1 MMIMNKH
8 QKLNKPAIIAVV
20 LTVAL
25 VSLGVYW
32 ALGRP
37 KQYSFDYVQVA
48 KGDLTK
54 TVTVTGRV
62 KPAENAD
69 LAFERGGRVATVAVK
84 AGDKVKAGE
93 SLIVLAAA
101 DVAAQLRQADAAV
114 QTAKAGVLSGQAALD
129 RENARLD
136 DIRRGAR
143 TEDISMTETKVG
155 AMEMSLAEAENNLV
169 DKIRDAFTKADD
181 AVRGKVDPLF
191 INPSGSSPALSLF
204 VANTRLK
211 ADIEWQRF
219 IVEQSLV
226 AWSADLTGLK
236 VDADLDAVVA
246 EAQDNLGKIQ
256 AILLDAALV
265 LDAVN
270 TAANPNLVQL
280 TLDNYKMNVSS
291 ARANIDA
298 ATASLTAAKE
308 KLSGARSNLALAR
321 KELALKK
328 AGSTVEQIAAQQAT
342 VAQAEAALLASRAQ
356 LQSAEA
362 ARDNADA
369 QYSKTV
375 LKSPIDG
382 TVSSVMPVV
391 GEMVAAN
398 VPVVSVISDTQ
409 YEIDAV
415 VPEADIAEVI
425 VGKTAQVTLD
435 AFGTG
440 ESFDADVTQVD
451 PAETVVSGL
460 PAYKV
465 TLRFR
470 NEDLRIKSGMTAN
483 VGITAGTA
491 QGVLTLPRQAVLLRG
506 DDAFVLLKTASGQEE
521 RQVKLGLK
529 GSDGRVEVSTGL
541 QEGDEVVN
549 FGKGN

>member
-1 MMIMNKH
+1 
-8 QKLNKPAIIAVV
+8 
-20 LTVAL
+20 
-25 VSLGVYW
+25 
-32 ALGRP
+32 
-37 KQYSFDYVQVA
+37 
-48 KGDLTK
+48 
-54 TVTVTGRV
+54 
-62 KPAENAD
+62 
-69 LAFERGGRVATVAVK
+69 
-84 AGDKVKAGE
+84 VKAGE
-93 SLIVLAAA
+93 SLIVLASA

-143 TEDISMTETKVG
+143 TEDVSMTETKVE
-155 AMEMSLAEAENNLV
+155 AMKTSLAEAENNLV

-181 AVRGKVDPLF
+181 AVRGKIDPLF
-191 INPSGSSPALSLF
+191 INPSGSSPTLSLF

-226 AWSADLTGLK
+226 AWSADVTPLT
-236 VDADLDAVVA
+236 VDADLDAVAV

-256 AILLDAALV
+256 TILLDAAMV

-270 TAANPNLVQL
+270 TAANPGLAQL
-280 TLDNYKMNVSS
+280 TLDNYKLNVSS
-291 ARANIDA
+291 ARSNIDT

-308 KLSGARSNLALAR
+308 KLSGARSNLALAQ

-328 AGSTVEQIAAQQAT
+328 AGSTDEQIAAQQAT
-342 VAQAEAALLASRAQ
+342 VAQAAAALQASQAQ
-356 LQSAEA
+356 LLSAEA

-369 QYSKTV
+369 QYAKTA

-382 TVSSVMPVV
+382 TVASVTPVV

-398 VPVVSVISDTQ
+398 VPVVSVISDAK
-409 YEIDAV
+409 YEIDAI
-415 VPEADIAEVI
+415 VPEADIAEVS
-425 VGKTAQVTLD
+425 VGKAAQVTLD

-440 ESFDADVTQVD
+440 ESFEADVAQVD
-451 PAETVVSGL
+451 PAETVINGL

-470 NEDLRIKSGMTAN
+470 DEDARIKSGMTAN
-483 VGITAGTA
+483 VGITAGMA

-506 DDAFVLLKTASGQEE
+506 DDAFVLFKTVSGQEE

-529 GSDGRVEVSTGL
+529 GSNGRVEVSSGL
-541 QEGDEVVN
+541 QEGDQVVN
-549 FGKGN
+549 FGNGN